1 MARRKDSPEER
12 EEWLR
17 VKAEAAEARRRL
29 EASLARYD
37 EQVRDWRERKE
48 RRRRRLRALM
58 PFRRAG

>member
-12 EEWLR
+12 AEWLR

-29 EASLARYD
+29 EASLDRYD

-48 RRRRRLRALM
+48 RRRRLLRALV